1 MLLMLKRAQGS
12 SNEMRP
18 IDRRAAASGLLGAV
32 LWFTHA
38 APSYA
43 ETWPSRPVTMVVPF
57 AAGTTSDVIARSL
70 ARELSGKLGQPF
82 VVENKGGAGGNIGA
96 GTVARAAADGYIILF
111 ATTGQA
117 ATNKLIYKEME
128 FDPQRDFAPVV
139 LVGKAPV
146 IITARPDAPYGSLE
160 DFIAYAKA
168 NPNKVIAG
176 FPGNG
181 TLGHITGELLGR
193 TAGIEFG
200 KAQYRGSAAIL
211 TDLIGGHIDIG
222 MDSMAAYVPFVREG
236 KIRAL
241 AIASS
246 QRWSK
251 LPDVPT
257 VAESGLPG
265 FEASVWYALLLPAK
279 VPAEIVAKL
288 NATTNAW
295 LKEPKTQEFLANFGA
310 ETAGGSPA
318 DLKAFTQ
325 AEIEKWGPIIKAAN
339 INF

>member
-1 MLLMLKRAQGS
+1 MQ
-12 SNEMRP
+12 P
-18 IDRRAAASGLLGAV
+18 INRRTTALGLLGAV
-32 LWFTHA
+32 LLFTHA

-43 ETWPSRPVTMVVPF
+43 ETWPARPITLVVPF
-57 AAGTTSDVIARSL
+57 TAGTTSDVIARSL
-70 ARELSGKLGQPF
+70 ALELGAKLGQTF

-96 GTVARAAADGYIILF
+96 AVVARAPADGYTILF

-117 ATNKLIYKEME
+117 ATNQLMYKKMD

-139 LVGKAPV
+139 LVAKAPV
-146 IITARPDAPYGSLE
+146 IITARPNAPYASLK
-160 DFIAYAKA
+160 DFLAYAKA
-168 NPNKVIAG
+168 NPGKATGG

-181 TLGHITGELLGR
+181 TLGHITGELLA
-193 TAGIEFG
+193 TKAGIEFG
-200 KAQYRGSAAIL
+200 KTQYRGSSAIL
-211 TDLIGGHIDIG
+211 TDLLGGHIDVG
-222 MDSMAAYVPFVREG
+222 MDSLAAYVPSVREG
-236 KIRAL
+236 KIKAL

-265 FEASVWYALLLPAK
+265 FEASVWYALLVPAK
-279 VPAEIVAKL
+279 VPAEIVSKL
-288 NATTNAW
+288 NAITNAW

-310 ETAGGSPA
+310 VTAGGSPA

-325 AEIEKWGPIIKAAN
+325 TEIEKWGPIIKAAN
-339 INF
+339 ISF

>member
-1 MLLMLKRAQGS
+1 
-12 SNEMRP
+12 MRP
-18 IDRRAAASGLLGAV
+18 IDRRAAALGLLGTV
-32 LWFTHA
+32 LWFAQA

-57 AAGTTSDVIARSL
+57 SAGTTSDVIARGL
-70 ARELSGKLGQPF
+70 AHELSEKLGQPF

-96 GTVARAAADGYIILF
+96 AAVARAAADGYTILF

-117 ATNKLIYKEME
+117 ATNTLMYRQME

-139 LVGKAPV
+139 LVSKAPV
-146 IITARPDAPYGSLE
+146 IITARPDAPYGSLKE
-160 DFIAYAKA
+160 FIAYAKA
-168 NPNKVIAG
+168 NSNKTTAG

-181 TLGHITGELLGR
+181 TLGHITGELLSS

-222 MDSMAAYVPFVREG
+222 MDSMAAYVASVREG
-236 KIRAL
+236 KIKAL

-279 VPAEIVAKL
+279 VPAEIVAKS

-295 LKEPKTQEFLANFGA
+295 LNEPKTQEFLANFGA

-325 AEIEKWGPIIKAAN
+325 AEIDKWGPIIKAAN

>member
-1 MLLMLKRAQGS
+1 
-12 SNEMRP
+12 
-18 IDRRAAASGLLGAV
+18 
-32 LWFTHA
+32 
-38 APSYA
+38 
-43 ETWPSRPVTMVVPF
+43 
-57 AAGTTSDVIARSL
+57 
-70 ARELSGKLGQPF
+70 
-82 VVENKGGAGGNIGA
+82 
-96 GTVARAAADGYIILF
+96 
-111 ATTGQA
+111 
-117 ATNKLIYKEME
+117 
-128 FDPQRDFAPVV
+128 V

-168 NPNKVIAG
+168 NPNKTTAG

-193 TAGIEFG
+193 RLGIEFA

-222 MDSMAAYVPFVREG
+222 MDSMAAYVPSVREG
-236 KIRAL
+236 KIKAL

-257 VAESGLPG
+257 VAESGLSG

-295 LKEPKTQEFLANFGA
+295 LNEPKTQEFLANFGA